1 MNFMDLSSRTV
12 SKILNRLG
20 IKCFKCGWGEASCDV
35 HHIIPKKVG
44 GTDDPNN
51 LTVLCP
57 NCHRVAHAK
66 DERDFP
72 TFADLV
78 GEEWKKHYFPEGTK
92 NAAVRKQI
100 SNGMKKAHKEGRAN
114 SFKHVLTVKLESHS
128 RLTLSRL
135 EREDLGKEEI
145 PFLNLFPL
153 GE

>member
-1 MNFMDLSSRTV
+1 MSILKLSSRTV
-12 SKILNRLG
+12 SKLLNRL
-20 IKCFKCGWGEASCDV
+20 KVSCFKCGWNEAACDV

-44 GTDDPNN
+44 GTDDHEN

-78 GEEWKKHYFPEGTK
+78 GDEWKKHYFPEGTK

-114 SFKHVLTVKLESHS
+114 SF
-128 RLTLSRL
+128 
-135 EREDLGKEEI
+135 
-145 PFLNLFPL
+145 
-153 GE
+153 

>member
-1 MNFMDLSSRTV
+1 MNFMDLSSRTI

-20 IKCFKCGWGEASCDV
+20 IKCFKCGWGEASCDI
-35 HHIIPKKVG
+35 HHIIPKKIG

-78 GEEWKKHYFPEGTK
+78 GEEWKKHYFPEGTS
-92 NAAVRKQI
+92 NAKIRKQI
-100 SNGMKKAHKEGRAN
+100 SEGMKKAHKEGRAN
-114 SFKHVLTVKLESHS
+114 SF
-128 RLTLSRL
+128 
-135 EREDLGKEEI
+135 
-145 PFLNLFPL
+145 
-153 GE
+153 